1 MKFMCEHCGKII
13 NCAPIIV
20 DNHFLHTN
28 CEEDFKK
35 EKEIKEQLTNENGKL
50 FS

>member
-1 MKFMCEHCGKII
+1 MKFMCEYCEKII
-13 NCAPIIV
+13 NCTPIIV

-35 EKEIKEQLTNENGKL
+35 KEIKEQLTNENEK
-50 FS
+50 